1 MSLHVYRDFRGEREL
16 VGAFDSYQDEIRFSY
31 DPAYVRRGE
40 DRGEY
45 GISESVPLDFGYYEP
60 REYAPFFH
68 GLLPEGAVLGNL
80 AERYQVPRNDFLAF
94 FEKLGCESIGALTF
108 VAEGANLADFE
119 PSYAPLDAASI
130 QRMRDDAEREVT
142 EMTDDLRLSL
152 SGAQSKVAWCLP
164 RDIDASEAAL
174 DDWLLPVGTAPSSH
188 IVKVARK
195 GREELALNE
204 FVCMDFARR
213 CGFVV
218 PDVALIPDIP
228 GALAVKRYDRV
239 KLEGHDGLVRLHQ
252 EDFCQARGLPLY
264 LKYADAHPEVNYVQ
278 VMSKLVGSV
287 SENPV
292 RDRLELARRLLFH
305 YLIGNS
311 DNHLKNYAFLYNAD
325 WTSRALAP
333 LYDVTCIPLTG
344 YSTQMAFPLGEHRGL
359 AEITAEDLERMGRD
373 MGVPDRMLKDEA
385 RLLAGRLAGI
395 DPSAF
400 AGQGLRSM
408 AERVLESV
416 GPRLTVLGSFAE
428 L

>member
-152 SGAQSKVAWCLP
+152 SGAQSK
-164 RDIDASEAAL
+164 
-174 DDWLLPVGTAPSSH
+174 G
-188 IVKVARK
+188 
-195 GREELALNE
+195 
-204 FVCMDFARR
+204 
-213 CGFVV
+213 
-218 PDVALIPDIP
+218 
-228 GALAVKRYDRV
+228 
-239 KLEGHDGLVRLHQ
+239 
-252 EDFCQARGLPLY
+252 
-264 LKYADAHPEVNYVQ
+264 
-278 VMSKLVGSV
+278 
-287 SENPV
+287 
-292 RDRLELARRLLFH
+292 ARRLPPISSRLRERAGKSSPSMSSCAW
-305 YLIGNS
+305 ISRDG
-311 DNHLKNYAFLYNAD
+311 AD
-325 WTSRALAP
+325 SSCRMSPSSPISPAPSR
-333 LYDVTCIPLTG
+333 
-344 YSTQMAFPLGEHRGL
+344 
-359 AEITAEDLERMGRD
+359 
-373 MGVPDRMLKDEA
+373 
-385 RLLAGRLAGI
+385 
-395 DPSAF
+395 
-400 AGQGLRSM
+400 
-408 AERVLESV
+408 
-416 GPRLTVLGSFAE
+416 
-428 L
+428 

>member
-142 EMTDDLRLSL
+142 EMTVDLRLSL

-252 EDFCQARGLPLY
+252 EDFARPGAAPVF
-264 LKYADAHPEVNYVQ
+264 EV
-278 VMSKLVGSV
+278 
-287 SENPV
+287 
-292 RDRLELARRLLFH
+292 RRCA
-305 YLIGNS
+305 S
-311 DNHLKNYAFLYNAD
+311 
-325 WTSRALAP
+325 
-333 LYDVTCIPLTG
+333 
-344 YSTQMAFPLGEHRGL
+344 
-359 AEITAEDLERMGRD
+359 
-373 MGVPDRMLKDEA
+373 
-385 RLLAGRLAGI
+385 
-395 DPSAF
+395 
-400 AGQGLRSM
+400 
-408 AERVLESV
+408 
-416 GPRLTVLGSFAE
+416 
-428 L
+428 